1 MIQILKHY
9 ILEKRYYQKLYI
21 IIKSMKSSILYIIIQ
36 CLDTYNEAMNSKDS
50 KEWNLAIKNEI
61 KNMDDKKCYDG
72 G

>member
-1 MIQILKHY
+1 
-9 ILEKRYYQKLYI
+9 
-21 IIKSMKSSILYIIIQ
+21 MKSSILYIIIQ